1 MNGNCLQ
8 PSVFFHSANRILA
21 AILLLGLGLF
31 SQPAAA
37 LATTIAVT
45 TTNDEIVTNGNCSL
59 REAIRAA
66 NIDAKVDACPAGSGI
81 DGITLPAGTYALS
94 LAGGNED
101 GNMMG
106 DLDISSSLTI
116 TGAGVGSTLIDGHQ
130 LDRVFHILTGAV
142 VALGDLT
149 ITNGHAPNGVGTVD
163 GSGLSGQDGGGIYN
177 SGYLTLHNVAVTG
190 NQAGSGSSGANV
202 DCSVS
207 NRFCTA
213 NGGAGGRGGGIF
225 NNMELTLQN
234 VTLGGNLSG
243 SGGAGGS
250 NNCSGLNSLC
260 FADGGFSGSGGGLVS
275 NTSSAVVTITSSR
288 LDGNGTGAGG
298 APGTIITCGS
308 GSSCSTSAGNEG
320 DGGGIF
326 MSTGTLSTV
335 ESTISNNSS
344 RNRGGGIYCQGS
356 SCSFERSTFHA
367 NSAGTSGGALVLNQ
381 NISTFLNV
389 TISNNS
395 SLQNGGGL
403 AVLAGLVNLNFV
415 TLANNTADSDANGSG
430 NGGGVYN
437 PSGTL
442 EVKNSIIADNTDTG
456 GQAPD
461 CSGNL
466 TSLKYNHIESLAGCT
481 YQGTVQ
487 TGDVFDTDPGLIMLA
502 NYGGATLT
510 QRLVPGSPA
519 IDAIPNGENTCGT
532 SVTKDQRLS
541 GRPADGNGDGQ
552 AACDKGAFE
561 IGANEQRLNFL
572 YLPQIAQ

>member
-1 MNGNCLQ
+1 MNGNCSQ
-8 PSVFFHSANRILA
+8 PSVFFHSAVRILA
-21 AILLLGLGLF
+21 AILLLGSGMF

-66 NIDAKVDACPAGSGI
+66 NTDTKVDACPAGSGI

-94 LAGGNED
+94 LSGANED
-101 GNMMG
+101 GNLMG

-116 TGAGVGSTLIDGHQ
+116 TGAGVGSTIIDGHQ
-130 LDRVFHILTGAV
+130 LDRVFHILTGSV
-142 VALGDLT
+142 VALGELT
-149 ITNGHAPNGVGTVD
+149 ITNGHAPNGAGTVD
-163 GSGLSGQDGGGIYN
+163 GNGQAGQNGGGIYN
-177 SGYLTLHNVAVTG
+177 AGYLTLHNVAVTG
-190 NQAGSGSSGANV
+190 NQAGSGSNGASV
-202 DCSVS
+202 DCSAS

-250 NNCSGLNSLC
+250 INCSGSNSIC
-260 FADGGFSGSGGGLVS
+260 YAYGGASAGGGLS
-275 NTSSAVVTITSSR
+275 GASASALATITASR
-288 LDGNGTGAGG
+288 VDSNGTGAGG
-298 APGTIITCGS
+298 TAGSITACGNASDCSAQPGD
-308 GSSCSTSAGNEG
+308 EG
-320 DGGGIF
+320 GGGIY
-326 MSTGTLSTV
+326 MNAGTLSV
-335 ESTISNNSS
+335 IDSTISNNTSHDQ
-344 RNRGGGIYCQGS
+344 GGGVYCQDS
-356 SCSFERSTFHA
+356 NCSFERSTLHS
-367 NSAGTSGGALVLNQ
+367 NTAGTFGGGLLLNRGTETLV
-381 NISTFLNV
+381 NV

-395 SLQNGGGL
+395 STGDAGGL
-403 AVLAGLVNLNFV
+403 AVMAGLANLNFV
-415 TLANNTADSDANGSG
+415 TLANNTADSDSNGSG
-430 NGGGVYN
+430 DGGGIYN
-437 PSGTL
+437 HGGTL

-466 TSLKYNHIESLAGCT
+466 TSQKYNHIESLAGCT
-481 YQGTVQ
+481 YQGAIQ

-510 QRLVPGSPA
+510 QRLVPESPA

-532 SVTKDQRLS
+532 SVTKDQRLFA
-541 GRPADGNGDGQ
+541 RPVDGNGGGQ
-552 AACDKGAFE
+552 AACDKGAYE
-561 IGANEQRLNFL
+561 MGASERSLNIL
-572 YLPQIAQ
+572 YLPQVVQ